1 MSGMTMPRPAR
12 SHSAQRSWPSAERTW
27 SEYSGDPG
35 AIDSPHRAQVVPSD
49 GAAPRSVPI
58 RASDVESGP
67 YHYTGVDAWKGS
79 TMTQPPDDQDRRPDA
94 TGPDDAVAPEDQPTI
109 AWTPPEPASGEVP
122 PGEVPLTE
130 ATPTQPAPLDV
141 PAPTPTE
148 ATPPDAAPPD
158 ATAPPASP
166 IISASPAVPPDPA
179 DPAAPAAAAAAAGA
193 APLVGWEAPPPA
205 SAAPGREGYVIAG
218 MGARL
223 VAYFIDSLIVSIIPT
238 VLTLLVVDYS
248 GMMQQAIDAA
258 EAGGTP
264 GQTSFVMAV
273 TPELILVTLISV
285 AIQFLYFVGFWTS
298 GSRATPG
305 MRGLRMQVV
314 DAATGAGLS
323 LVQATK
329 RFIALGAPLA
339 LLILIPALQSAAGIA
354 QFALSL
360 FLFFTAITNDR
371 RQGLHDKWANSLVI
385 RSTTSGDGAVVIGC
399 LVLIVISVGLA
410 IILSFAVFAAMAPQI
425 EELLREMEQVS

>member
-1 MSGMTMPRPAR
+1 
-12 SHSAQRSWPSAERTW
+12 
-27 SEYSGDPG
+27 
-35 AIDSPHRAQVVPSD
+35 
-49 GAAPRSVPI
+49 
-58 RASDVESGP
+58 
-67 YHYTGVDAWKGS
+67 
-79 TMTQPPDDQDRRPDA
+79 MTQPPHDQDRRPDA
-94 TGPDDAVAPEDQPTI
+94 TGPDDRGAPEDQPTV
-109 AWTPPEPASGEVP
+109 AWTPPESPAEGA

-130 ATPTQPAPLDV
+130 STPTQPAPLDV
-141 PAPTPTE
+141 PAPVPT
-148 ATPPDAAPPD
+148 D

-166 IISASPAVPPDPA
+166 IISASPTVPPDST
-179 DPAAPAAAAAAAGA
+179 DPSVAVAA

-223 VAYFIDSLIVSIIPT
+223 VAYFIDSVIVSIIPT
-238 VLTLLVVDYS
+238 VLTLLVVDYT
-248 GMMQQAIDAA
+248 GMMRQAIEAA
-258 EAGGTP
+258 EVGTP
-264 GQTSFVMAV
+264 AAQTSFVMTV

-298 GSRATPG
+298 GARATPG

-314 DAATGAGLS
+314 DAATGSGMS
-323 LVQATK
+323 LVAATK
-329 RFIALGAPLA
+329 RFILLGAPLA
-339 LLILIPALQSAAGIA
+339 LLILVPALQSAAGIA

-399 LVLIVISVGLA
+399 LVLVVIAIGLA
-410 IILSFAVFAAMAPQI
+410 IILSVAAFAAMAPEI
-425 EELLREMEQVS
+425 EELLREMEQAS

>member
-1 MSGMTMPRPAR
+1 
-12 SHSAQRSWPSAERTW
+12 
-27 SEYSGDPG
+27 
-35 AIDSPHRAQVVPSD
+35 
-49 GAAPRSVPI
+49 
-58 RASDVESGP
+58 
-67 YHYTGVDAWKGS
+67 
-79 TMTQPPDDQDRRPDA
+79 MTQPPDDQDRRPDA
-94 TGPDDAVAPEDQPTI
+94 TGPDDAVAPEDQPTV
-109 AWTPPEPASGEVP
+109 AWTPPDPPTEP
-122 PGEVPLTE
+122 
-130 ATPTQPAPLDV
+130 TPTQPAPLDV
-141 PAPTPTE
+141 PAPVPTDSTPT
-148 ATPPDAAPPD
+148 D

-179 DPAAPAAAAAAAGA
+179 DPAAAAAAAGA

-258 EAGGTP
+258 ESGTP
-264 GQTSFVMAV
+264 AAQTSFVMAV

-298 GSRATPG
+298 GARATPG

-410 IILSFAVFAAMAPQI
+410 IILSIAAFAAMAPQI

>member
-1 MSGMTMPRPAR
+1 
-12 SHSAQRSWPSAERTW
+12 
-27 SEYSGDPG
+27 
-35 AIDSPHRAQVVPSD
+35 
-49 GAAPRSVPI
+49 
-58 RASDVESGP
+58 
-67 YHYTGVDAWKGS
+67 
-79 TMTQPPDDQDRRPDA
+79 MTQPPDDLGRRPDG
-94 TGPDDAVAPEDQPTI
+94 TGPDDAVAPEDQPTV
-109 AWTPPEPASGEVP
+109 AWTPPEPP
-122 PGEVPLTE
+122 TE
-130 ATPTQPAPLDV
+130 PTPTQPAPLDV
-141 PAPTPTE
+141 PAPVPTDSTPT
-148 ATPPDAAPPD
+148 D

-258 EAGGTP
+258 ESGTP
-264 GQTSFVMAV
+264 AAQTSFVMAV

-298 GSRATPG
+298 GARATLG

-314 DAATGAGLS
+314 DAATGSGHVPGRGDQAVHRPWGSARAPDPRAGPA
-323 LVQATK
+323 VGRRDRTV
-329 RFIALGAPLA
+329 RALAVPVLHGDH
-339 LLILIPALQSAAGIA
+339 QRSAAG
-354 QFALSL
+354 S
-360 FLFFTAITNDR
+360 
-371 RQGLHDKWANSLVI
+371 S
-385 RSTTSGDGAVVIGC
+385 
-399 LVLIVISVGLA
+399 
-410 IILSFAVFAAMAPQI
+410 
-425 EELLREMEQVS
+425 